1 MNENALAI
9 INMVDVKS
17 LSQEQ
22 RLEKFFE
29 IMKLPSG
36 QIPYMD
42 RLYEM
47 LHITAADILRYQKQ
61 KEKEVS
67 LTPAK
72 KRDVVI
78 KEVVK
83 PLMKAA
89 GFKWIKGTWYKK
101 LNSGILFVHLR
112 NDRFNSIA
120 TGANFWFEVSASKY
134 DEIRENLENQWIY
147 NQYSE
152 LLENDFLP
160 YWGFL
165 MPYHHSHGYQIDGYQ
180 NYLPRDQPIEDIM
193 VQISDD
199 FKRYIIPAI
208 SKIDSME
215 AWYILYEE
223 KMKHKEDKEFRLL
236 SYYIGASLCIPMKEN
251 FKSMSLQQSMLN
263 LTEEDICSHFEWLD
277 LIMVKSA
284 SPQEDLKQFI
294 LKALQFRQETANSS
308 GRGE

>member
-1 MNENALAI
+1 MNENTLEI
-9 INMVDVKS
+9 INIADVES

-29 IMKLPSG
+29 ILKLPDG
-36 QIPYMD
+36 HIPYMD

-67 LTPAK
+67 LTPAQ

-89 GFKWIKGTWYKK
+89 GFKWMKGTWYKE
-101 LNSGILFVHLR
+101 LNGGILFVHLR
-112 NDRFNSIA
+112 NDRFNSFA
-120 TGANFWFEVSASKY
+120 TGANFWFEISASRC
-134 DEIRENLENQWIY
+134 DEIRDNLENQWIY
-147 NQYSE
+147 NQDSQ

-160 YWGFL
+160 FWGFL
-165 MPYHHSHGYQIDGYQ
+165 IPYHHAHGYQIDGYQ
-180 NYLPRDQPIEDIM
+180 NYLPRNQPIEEIM
-193 VQISDD
+193 ARISDD

-208 SKIDSME
+208 STVDSME

-223 KMKHKEDKEFRLL
+223 KMRRREEKEFRLL
-236 SYYIGASLCIPMKEN
+236 SYYAGASLCIPVKNN
-251 FKSMSLQQSMLN
+251 FGSMALQQSMLN
-263 LTEEDICSHFEWLD
+263 LTDEDICSHFEWLD
-277 LIMVKSA
+277 LIMVKST

-294 LKALQFRQETANSS
+294 LEALQFRQETEDSD
-308 GRGE
+308 GRGK